1 VPFGVV
7 GVTGVA
13 QAVVWLSAFADTV
26 LTVNDQEL
34 LAAVASAIAGT
45 RIAQSFAR
53 PGYGVWFVLDNRSA
67 FSIERR
73 GNGWDIADVTD
84 CL

>member
-1 VPFGVV
+1 VWLARPAG
-7 GVTGVA
+7 TSL
-13 QAVVWLSAFADTV
+13 VWLSALADPV
-26 LTVNDQEL
+26 LAVNDQDL
-34 LAAVASAIAGT
+34 LAAVAFAIAGT

-53 PGYGVWFVLDNRSA
+53 PGYGIWFVLDNQRA

-73 GNGWDIADVTD
+73 ANGWDIADVAD